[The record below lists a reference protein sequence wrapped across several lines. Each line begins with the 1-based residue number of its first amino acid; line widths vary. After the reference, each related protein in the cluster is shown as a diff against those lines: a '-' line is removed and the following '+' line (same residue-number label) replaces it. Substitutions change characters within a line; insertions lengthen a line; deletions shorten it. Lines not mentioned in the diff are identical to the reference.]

1 MKPIDIKVILFS
13 GWILAKK
20 QSSLSSIIFRWLSL
34 FSLKSGD
41 WKINKKNFSTQM
53 KILETLKLV
62 MHFLNNEQ
70 DKQEKHTKQI
80 G

>member
-1 MKPIDIKVILFS
+1 
-13 GWILAKK
+13 
-20 QSSLSSIIFRWLSL
+20 
-34 FSLKSGD
+34 
-41 WKINKKNFSTQM
+41 M